1 MNNAKIT
8 KKIHGLLDQ
17 YGPKEAVS
25 RFELQHQLINL
36 VDDVRKT
43 AFFSGM
49 KTAKKQAHSKLMADG
64 EREAI
69 ARGKPV
75 SRTVVNGV
83 AYEEPADD

>member
-17 YGPKEAVS
+17 YGPKDNVT
-25 RFELQHQLINL
+25 RFELQHQLVNL
-36 VDDVRKT
+36 VDEVRKG

-49 KTAKKQAHSKLMADG
+49 KIAQKHARSKLISDG

-69 ARGKPV
+69 ARGKP
-75 SRTVVNGV
+75 
-83 AYEEPADD
+83 A